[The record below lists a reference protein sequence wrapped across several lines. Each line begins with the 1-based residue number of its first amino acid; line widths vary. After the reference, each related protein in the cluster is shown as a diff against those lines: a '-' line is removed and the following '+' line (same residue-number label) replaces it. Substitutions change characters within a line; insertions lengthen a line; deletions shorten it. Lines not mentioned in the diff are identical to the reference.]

1 MDDSNKHTSIFCC
14 RINYDRKEFYRRVP
28 GRLEKLV
35 VVMIEVVKGF
45 V

>member
-1 MDDSNKHTSIFCC
+1 VARSYKHTTIIYF
-14 RINYDRKEFYRRVP
+14 RINYDRKKFKSRVL